1 MEPMQSIRIVG
12 ILLVAGAVFSH
23 SAQADFEVAGPDG
36 RRILLKDDGSWQRVP
51 ASDKNHTDDKPRME
65 GEAVLLL
72 ESKTD
77 TGNGCRFATLLTNN
91 FPYEISSLIPY
102 YSVYRS
108 NGVVYDT
115 VSSNSGFT
123 ALRPGNNQRR
133 DFLVTGIKCQEIE
146 RVQVVGGD
154 RCVMGDLHKF
164 SDGTGLCLARVR
176 VVRSDLVP
184 FDK

>member
-1 MEPMQSIRIVG
+1 MKLKLSIRLAG

-23 SAQADFEVAGPDG
+23 AAQADFEVTGPDG
-36 RRILLKDDGSWQRVP
+36 RRILLKDDGTWQHVP
-51 ASDKNHTDDKPRME
+51 AGDKVQTDDKSRIE

-77 TGNGCRFATLLTNN
+77 SGRGCRFATLLTNN

-102 YSVYRS
+102 YAVYRA

-123 ALRPGNNQRR
+123 ALRPGNKQRR
-133 DFLVTGIKCQEIE
+133 DFEVTGIKCQEIA

-164 SDGTGLCLARVR
+164 TDGTGLCLARVR
-176 VVRSDLVP
+176 VAGSDLVR